1 MISGPAPSRDVLSGF
16 LSPAMLNHEN
26 RPILSAFRCVSGRR
40 RISRRDIALGYET
53 SRQVSAALVLWM
65 LHSGGTL
72 VVTSAKVAGY
82 LVPRIPNERLWI
94 VVDGMSITPDVFHGV
109 HTSSHGR
116 LSVTTDPCAKLPHNQ
131 S

>member
-1 MISGPAPSRDVLSGF
+1 
-16 LSPAMLNHEN
+16 
-26 RPILSAFRCVSGRR
+26 
-40 RISRRDIALGYET
+40 
-53 SRQVSAALVLWM
+53 M